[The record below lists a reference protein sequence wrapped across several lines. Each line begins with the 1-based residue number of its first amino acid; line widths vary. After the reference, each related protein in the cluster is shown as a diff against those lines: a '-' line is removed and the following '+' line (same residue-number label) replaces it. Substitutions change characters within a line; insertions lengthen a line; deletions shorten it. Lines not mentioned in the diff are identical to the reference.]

1 MQGADA
7 AAVAKLVKAAGGTVT
22 HELGIIRA
30 VAADLTLEQV
40 AELRRIATSPRIYR
54 NRPVRVS
61 GASGGNGKIS
71 DTLYPTLVAA
81 DLLHDQGIDG
91 SGVTVAVLDTGFWSD
106 DAGVTENPSG
116 QNRVLVKYD
125 AIEDRVVKGKKFN
138 DSSGHG
144 AHVTAIAVSSRER
157 NGKYNGLAPGAELVA
172 VKAFAPDGS
181 GSYADVIRGLDW
193 VVANKDAYGIRVL
206 NLSFSAQ
213 PTVPLLG
220 RPAEPGRDGCLAGGD
235 RGRGL
240 GGQHRTGPDDHRR
253 AGQCALHRHGGRDD
267 RWLHARRSRR

>member
-1 MQGADA
+1 MGAKLSLSTTLRTGALVVLLLAVSETGAGGTKHRASAASAEALTESVLIQAVQGADA

-106 DAGVTENPSG
+106 DGGVTENPSG
-116 QNRVLVKYD
+116 QNRVLV
-125 AIEDRVVKGKKFN
+125 
-138 DSSGHG
+138 
-144 AHVTAIAVSSRER
+144 
-157 NGKYNGLAPGAELVA
+157 
-172 VKAFAPDGS
+172 
-181 GSYADVIRGLDW
+181 
-193 VVANKDAYGIRVL
+193 
-206 NLSFSAQ
+206 
-213 PTVPLLG
+213 
-220 RPAEPGRDGCLAGGD
+220 
-235 RGRGL
+235 
-240 GGQHRTGPDDHRR
+240 
-253 AGQCALHRHGGRDD
+253 
-267 RWLHARRSRR
+267 